1 MASQNEINLLEKNL
15 WSQWAQFGAPKTCSF
30 TRDDSAYYL
39 DTPIASLPYN
49 GVFRFRETREPAE
62 AIDRLLRHYADRK
75 VEHLWLAHPSAE
87 PHDLADRLTARG
99 LEEADGFTGM
109 VLEPDRLN
117 APTDVPKGVNIRE
130 LCSDDEEVVI
140 EYIAARW
147 SVPTDAIP
155 HLQRFFI
162 DNNIGS
168 KDAATRGWIATID
181 GKLVGKAFTHRFENT
196 VGIYGVATQPEA
208 RGRGVARALCARAFA
223 EASVPGVDMLVL
235 HSTEMAAGIYKKFG
249 FRSVA
254 PFRLFISGSAFSA

>member
-1 MASQNEINLLEKNL
+1 MAFQNEIELLEKNL

-30 TRDDSAYYL
+30 TRSDSAYYL

-49 GVFRFRETREPAE
+49 GVFKFNEVNAPDR
-62 AIDRLLRHYADRK
+62 AIESLLHHYADRK
-75 VEHLWLAHPSAE
+75 VEHLWLVHPSAE
-87 PHDLADRLTARG
+87 PHNLADRLAAHG

-117 APTDVPKGVNIRE
+117 TPTNAPNGVDIRE
-130 LCSDDEEVVI
+130 LCTDDEEGVI
-140 EYIAARW
+140 EFIAARW

-168 KDAATRGWIATID
+168 KGAATRGWIATID
-181 GKLVGKAFTHRFENT
+181 GNLVGKAFTHRFENT

-254 PFRLFISGSAFSA
+254 PFRLFASGGSFAA